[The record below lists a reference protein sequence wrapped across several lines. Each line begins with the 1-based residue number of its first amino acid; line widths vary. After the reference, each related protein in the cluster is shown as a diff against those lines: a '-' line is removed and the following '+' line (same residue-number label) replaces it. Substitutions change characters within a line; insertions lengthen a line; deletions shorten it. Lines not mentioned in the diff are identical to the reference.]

1 MIFTANPD
9 SIRVTDGFLKNAIMD
24 SGVYVGTIKLAKYVV
39 SSGGTSGIR
48 FLFESDE
55 DGKTAV
61 FTLYTHKSGG
71 RVTKAFYLLNDMMI
85 VLGIKQVLP
94 KTIKVEEFDK
104 RRKRLVEV
112 DRTCYTDFHER
123 KIILEFGA
131 RKTYPSDR
139 YPVINYSLVG
149 IFNAETKQSAEEMI
163 KNIPS
168 ITFVAK

>member
-9 SIRVTDGFLKNAIMD
+9 SVRVTDGFLKNAIIN
-24 SGVYVGTIKLAKYVV
+24 SGVYAGTIKLAKYVV
-39 SSGGTSGIR
+39 SANGSSGIR
-48 FLFESDE
+48 FLFENDE

-71 RVTKAFYLLNDMMI
+71 KSTKAFYLLNDIMI

-94 KTIKVEEFDK
+94 KTVNVEEFDK
-104 RRKRLVEV
+104 RRKRHVEV
-112 DRTCYTDFHER
+112 ARTCYPDFHER
-123 KIILEFGA
+123 KIILELGA

-139 YPVINYSLVG
+139 YPVINYSLIG
-149 IFNAETKQSAEEMI
+149 IFNYETKQSADEIM

-168 ITFVAK
+168 ITLVPK